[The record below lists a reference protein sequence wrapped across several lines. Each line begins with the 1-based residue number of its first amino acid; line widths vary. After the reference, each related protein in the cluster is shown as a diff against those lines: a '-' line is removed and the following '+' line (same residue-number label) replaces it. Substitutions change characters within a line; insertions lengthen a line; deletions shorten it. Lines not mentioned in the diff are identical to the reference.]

1 MAKNYSF
8 YEVLNSNNESDPNMF
23 NLRQRCLIPGL
34 YYDHLSRW
42 LKEFNRN
49 QLFLV
54 FSEAFKRDPFSVVD
68 KIQKYFNYNGFD
80 NFKYNFEVRKYF
92 YSILESLN
100 TYDQIDEQSLNFLE
114 IYYKVPNKKF
124 KYLSD
129 ELNLTEIN

>member
-54 FSEAFKRDPFSVVD
+54 FSEAFKRDPFSVLD
-68 KIQKYFNYNGFD
+68 DIERFLGFQ
-80 NFKYNFEVRKYF
+80 NFLDFSKLEIVSDQLISHLKQLKT
-92 YSILESLN
+92 YS
-100 TYDQIDEQSLNFLE
+100 QIDHISFNFLKRFYQE
-114 IYYKVPNKKF
+114 QERN
-124 KYLSD
+124 L
-129 ELNLTEIN
+129 ERLLNDLK